1 MSAMGRKSVT
11 PNATTDIIGTPGDD
25 TLNGGKGEDTI
36 HGYCGD
42 DTLNGGKGN
51 DTLYGGDGN
60 DELRGKKDDDTLDG
74 GSGIDALYGEK
85 GNDTL
90 YGGSENDTLD
100 GDKGNDTLYG
110 GAGDDTLTGGKN
122 ADIFVLNTDGSGTDT
137 VTDFTPDDDDKI
149 RVYVDDVTEIDTLE
163 DLNLRVGKGH
173 INVEGLNSLT
183 DKGKTENTAIYDTQG
198 TATDTTDDVLIM
210 VLEDF
215 TTDLTIDMFEVMT
228 ADDAEEPSIIE
239 GIQISDDFQSGVPE
253 NTDASTSPVVATVNV
268 HNTDDTH
275 TYRITEGNDCGLF
288 AINANGEITLAGA
301 LDYETASSHTLTI
314 EARNSDDVTDTDEIT
329 IDVDNVNEGK
339 ATVKIMI
346 NGEDEADV
354 DLVSAGDTLTVD
366 FDIEDPDGMGP
377 NANMTYRWF
386 HKGNAA
392 FTIDDSGNEYTVK
405 GDDVGK
411 IIGVEVRYTDNVP
424 HRDSV
429 VEVMYLTVGTRLIR
443 PPADEIDN
451 DNTISA
457 SPDESSQIEGGDGS
471 DTITDGTGNDIIE
484 GGLGDDTIDLGAD
497 ASGSDSDTVIY
508 GIGGQTAQDGG
519 DDITNFNRGKDK
531 FVFSLESN
539 TETRAITNLDELF
552 TFITKGTETVYD
564 DEFLVHLDFDF
575 SGDAP
580 ALDGV
585 NFHFTDGV
593 FYSGGRISMPIV
605 EIDFAESSVIHGV
618 ENIIAEVFGNEN
630 NLREGLNPR
639 AGILTDLDYLNA
651 LFGGDDE
658 FEAIG
663 FQIVEPDMV

>member
-1 MSAMGRKSVT
+1 M
-11 PNATTDIIGTPGDD
+11 
-25 TLNGGKGEDTI
+25 
-36 HGYCGD
+36 
-42 DTLNGGKGN
+42 
-51 DTLYGGDGN
+51 
-60 DELRGKKDDDTLDG
+60 
-74 GSGIDALYGEK
+74 
-85 GNDTL
+85 
-90 YGGSENDTLD
+90 
-100 GDKGNDTLYG
+100 
-110 GAGDDTLTGGKN
+110 
-122 ADIFVLNTDGSGTDT
+122 LNTDGSGTDT

-314 EARNSDDVTDTDEIT
+314 EARNSDDVTDTAEIT

-519 DDITNFNRGKDK
+519 DDITNFRRGQDK
-531 FVFSLESN
+531 FVFSLESD
-539 TETRAITNLDELF
+539 TEGVSDITNMDSFLN
-552 TFITKGTETVYD
+552 FITKGTDDTSD
-564 DEFLVHLDFDF
+564 DEFLVQLDFDF
-575 SGDAP
+575 SSGVK
-580 ALDGV
+580 LTGV
-585 NFHFTDGV
+585 NLHFTNSV
-593 FYSGGRISMPIV
+593 FFSGGRISMPIV
-605 EIDFAESSVIHGV
+605 EIDFATSTAIDGV
-618 ENIIAEVFGNEN
+618 DAIANEIFGGIENLKA
-630 NLREGLNPR
+630 GLNPSNST
-639 AGILTDLDYLNA
+639 LTDLDYLNR

-663 FQIVEPDMV
+663 FQVVEPDMV